1 MFPQTK
7 IGGIIMQILN
17 CIVCRDEINVESNVI
32 TGEIMEC
39 SSCGQ
44 EHEVQVNGDS
54 ITLALAP
61 EIEETW
67 GE

>member
-1 MFPQTK
+1 MQT
-7 IGGIIMQILN
+7 LN
-17 CIVCRDEINVESNVI
+17 CIVCKDEINVESNVI
-32 TGEIMEC
+32 TGEILEC

-44 EHEVQVNGDS
+44 EHEVQVNAES
-54 ITLALAP
+54 INLALAP

>member
-1 MFPQTK
+1 ME
-7 IGGIIMQILN
+7 ILK
-17 CIVCRDEINVESNVI
+17 CIVCKDEISVESNVI
-32 TGEIMEC
+32 TGEILEC

-44 EHEVQVNGDS
+44 EHEVQVNTDS
-54 ITLALAP
+54 VILALAP

>member
-1 MFPQTK
+1 M
-7 IGGIIMQILN
+7 IMQTLN
-17 CIVCRDEINVESNVI
+17 CIVCKDEINVESNVI
-32 TGEIMEC
+32 TGEILEC

-44 EHEVQVNGDS
+44 EHEVQVNAES
-54 ITLALAP
+54 INLALAP

>member
-1 MFPQTK
+1 MKGDLEMSRFA
-7 IGGIIMQILN
+7 
-17 CIVCRDEINVESNVI
+17 CIVCKDEISVEQDAT
-32 TGEIMEC
+32 TGEIVEC

-44 EHEVQVNGDS
+44 EHEVH
-54 ITLALAP
+54 ITENVIKLELAP

>member
-1 MFPQTK
+1 MK
-7 IGGIIMQILN
+7 IVKCLS
-17 CIVCRDEINVESNVI
+17 CKSEFEIEEDVME
-32 TGEIMEC
+32 GEIVEC

-44 EHEVQVNGDS
+44 EHEVQIDANGKVDV
-54 ITLALAP
+54 ILAP

>member
-1 MFPQTK
+1 MSQ
-7 IGGIIMQILN
+7 LL
-17 CIVCRDEINVESNVI
+17 CLVCKDEIAVDQGAT
-32 TGEIMEC
+32 TGEIVEC

-44 EHEVQVNGDS
+44 EHEVHAVNS
-54 ITLALAP
+54 IITVELAP